1 MSETISEKKLY
12 YTAVGRRKTA
22 IAKIEISPGTG
33 IIYVN
38 NKPGDLY
45 FQYNSQYIK
54 TLKAPLTVKGLE
66 NSYDLDVIT
75 NGGGLSA
82 QTEAIRLGV
91 ARALCKMS
99 IDMRSTL
106 KKDGFL
112 VRDARSKERKK
123 YGLRKARRAPQFSKR

>member
-1 MSETISEKKLY
+1 MSETISEKKIY

-22 IAKIEISPGTG
+22 IAKIEMSPGTG
-33 IIYVN
+33 IVYVN

-45 FQYNSQYIK
+45 FQYNSQYIR

-66 NSYDLDVIT
+66 NSYDLDIIAK
-75 NGGGLSA
+75 GGGLSA
-82 QTEAIRLGV
+82 QTEAVRLGV

-99 IDMRSTL
+99 IDMRSIL

-112 VRDARSKERKK
+112 ARDARSKERKK